1 MTEHQHTE
9 WKQSWRDEYLRWIC
23 GFANAEGGT
32 LSIGRDDKGKAVGVK
47 DARKLMEDIPNKVRD
62 ILGIMVDVNLR
73 ELAAGDVL
81 DIVVP
86 AYSNPISYRGE
97 YCYRSGS
104 TNQTLKGAALDRFML
119 RKQGRHWDGVP
130 LPGVSVTQ
138 LSSPAIAAFR
148 RNARESRRLDAAAL
162 RVGAA
167 GLLDRLRLTEGKYLK
182 RAAALLFH
190 AEPDR
195 LITNAYVKI
204 GYFENNADLLYHDEV
219 HGDLFTQV
227 ENAMD
232 LLTTKYLRAGI
243 SYRRLQRL
251 ETLPVPEEALREALL
266 NAVIHKDYGTATPI
280 QISVY
285 HDQLMIWNP
294 GELPP
299 DWNIARLTGK
309 HPSQPYNPDV
319 ANGFFRAGMIEA
331 WGRGIER
338 ILLACRAAG
347 TPRPKVRFDHGG
359 LWVVFPYP
367 AGREAMEGKR
377 LDERV
382 GEKVGEKVG
391 ENLTANQKQ
400 MLALL
405 RQKPRIAAPELA
417 RHTGISKRK
426 IETNIAKLKAMGYLQ
441 RIGPA
446 KGGRWKV
453 LV

>member
-1 MTEHQHTE
+1 MKEHQHTE
-9 WKQSWRDEYLRWIC
+9 WKQSWRDEHLRWIC

-32 LSIGRDDKGKAVGVK
+32 LVIGRDDRGRAVGVK

-73 ELAAGDVL
+73 ELATGEVL
-81 DIVVP
+81 EIVVP

-130 LPGVSVTQ
+130 LPGVSVRQ
-138 LSSPAIAAFR
+138 LSGPAITVFR
-148 RNARESRRLDAAAL
+148 RNARDSRRLDTAAL

-227 ENAMD
+227 EKAMD

-319 ANGFFRAGMIEA
+319 ANAFFRAGMIEA

-367 AGREAMEGKR
+367 AGREAMQESR
-377 LDERV
+377 L
-382 GEKVGEKVG
+382 GEKVGEMSGKMSWKMSG
-391 ENLTANQKQ
+391 KTPGKILAHLAAN
-400 MLALL
+400 
-405 RQKPRIAAPELA
+405 PYSTIPELA
-417 RHTGISKRK
+417 ALLK
-426 IETNIAKLKAMGYLQ
+426 ITERTVERNLKLLQEEKVLQ

-446 KGGRWKV
+446 KGGYWKV
-453 LV
+453 EA

>member
-1 MTEHQHTE
+1 LKEHQHIE

-32 LSIGRDDKGKAVGVK
+32 LVIGRDDKGKAVGVK

-148 RNARESRRLDAAAL
+148 RKARESRRLDAAAL

-195 LITNAYVKI
+195 LITNAFIKI

-227 ENAMD
+227 EKAMD
-232 LLTTKYLRAGI
+232 LLTTKYLRAG
-243 SYRRLQRL
+243 SGLRRC
-251 ETLPVPEEALREALL
+251 P
-266 NAVIHKDYGTATPI
+266 
-280 QISVY
+280 
-285 HDQLMIWNP
+285 
-294 GELPP
+294 
-299 DWNIARLTGK
+299 
-309 HPSQPYNPDV
+309 
-319 ANGFFRAGMIEA
+319 
-331 WGRGIER
+331 
-338 ILLACRAAG
+338 CR
-347 TPRPKVRFDHGG
+347 R
-359 LWVVFPYP
+359 
-367 AGREAMEGKR
+367 
-377 LDERV
+377 
-382 GEKVGEKVG
+382 
-391 ENLTANQKQ
+391 
-400 MLALL
+400 
-405 RQKPRIAAPELA
+405 KPCA
-417 RHTGISKRK
+417 RHCS
-426 IETNIAKLKAMGYLQ
+426 M
-441 RIGPA
+441 P
-446 KGGRWKV
+446 
-453 LV
+453 